1 MANTSSALALALGAG
16 GGLALWYLLRDNTKN
31 PAPGAAAPVAAAAPA
46 APAPSAPA
54 RQAAPAESSPVQRAC
69 TVRLDASG
77 LTVDGA
83 RVGIAEALQ
92 RCKLAGLADVTV
104 SKDASAVAYA
114 DLMVALGRAGIPA
127 FANRNGPG
135 PRNARRRAVDD
146 VDLSA
151 FAHTVRSLAEHV
163 EPDPT
168 PDGRARGRFGERK
181 VFIAAIR
188 RALRATDYAGL
199 PRAAIDELL
208 LRANREDLLQLARA
222 DLVAAMDPDEV
233 RDSEVTHPMG
243 AHFHFVVVERKAPQ
257 E

>member
-31 PAPGAAAPVAAAAPA
+31 PAPESAAPVAPAAPA
-46 APAPSAPA
+46 APPAPTAPA

-69 TVRLDASG
+69 MVRLDSAG

-83 RVGIAEALQ
+83 RVSIAEALQ
-92 RCKLAGLADVTV
+92 RCKLAGLAAITV

-114 DLMVALGRAGIPA
+114 DLMIALGRAGVPA
-127 FANRNGPG
+127 FSNRNG
-135 PRNARRRAVDD
+135 PRNARSRAVDD
-146 VDLSA
+146 IDLSA
-151 FAHTVRSLAEHV
+151 FARTVRELAEHV
-163 EPDPT
+163 EPDPN

-188 RALRATDYAGL
+188 RALRATDYARL
-199 PRAAIDELL
+199 SRAAIDELL

-243 AHFHFVVVERKAPQ
+243 AHFHFVVIERKAPQ